1 MKTYVVL
8 YKAEDTPSVFQYTC
22 EAEDAQ
28 QAQAIFYEVADT
40 GESLIQV
47 VEIND

>member
-22 EAEDAQ
+22 YALDKE
-28 QAQAIFYEVADT
+28 QAADLFYEVADT
-40 GESLIQV
+40 GESLIQIIAT
-47 VEIND
+47 E